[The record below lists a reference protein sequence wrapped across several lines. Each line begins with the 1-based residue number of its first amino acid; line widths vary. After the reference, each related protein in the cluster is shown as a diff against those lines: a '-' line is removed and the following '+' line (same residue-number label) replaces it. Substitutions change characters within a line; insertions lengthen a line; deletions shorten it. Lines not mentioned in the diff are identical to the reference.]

1 MNASA
6 VTATGL
12 RFGVLGPL
20 EASRDGVAIDL
31 GTRKQRAVLAL
42 LLLNANRVVPTERL
56 IDDLWGDAAP
66 ETARSALQV
75 YVGGLRR
82 ALGGGGA
89 VLATRSPGYVLFV
102 DDGALDLDRFDTL
115 CERARAAD
123 AVAERSTLLREALS
137 LWRGAPLVEFDGE
150 PFAANAKLQLE
161 ERRLEALLDRID
173 ADLALGRHTRLV
185 AELEALVAQHPYS
198 ERLRGQQMLAL
209 YRSGRQADALAAYRA
224 AREAS
229 VEDLGLEPG
238 PELKELERAV
248 LDHDPRLEGP
258 GPADDGAGRD
268 AAARPRRW
276 TTQRRLSRSV
286 LALGGLALLLV
297 AFAAWLAARP
307 SPGLSG
313 VDPNHVG
320 LIDADT
326 GKIVEQL
333 ELGVRP
339 SALAA
344 AGGTLWAASYEG
356 QSVTRIDEETGE
368 RTTIAVPGHPTA
380 LAADAEGVWVAAT
393 LEGRLI
399 RIERAFDHVGTTR
412 PVEAS
417 SIARAGG
424 SLWVTRGQTTL
435 QRLDQAGLPAGPEV
449 VLDNG
454 AGNLA
459 ALGETLWVQGQ
470 WGLTPVDA
478 RTGIAGTFVRLLG
491 GPVSVT
497 AGAGAV
503 WAIVRRISG
512 GPVVQKVDP
521 DARAPAGYSEA
532 VGNDPGGIAIAGDQ
546 VWVANRSDGTVSR
559 LVADTLAPKSVVR
572 IGATP
577 AALVTGDRGVW
588 VAAA

>member
-12 RFGVLGPL
+12 RFGILGPL
-20 EASRDGVAIDL
+20 EASRHGVAIDL

-89 VLATRSPGYVLFV
+89 VLVTRSPGYVLFV

-123 AVAERSTLLREALS
+123 DVAERSTLLREALS

-173 ADLALGRHTRLV
+173 ADLELGRHTRLV

-224 AREAS
+224 ARQAS

-238 PELKELERAV
+238 PELRELERAV
-248 LDHDPRLEGP
+248 LDHDPRLNGSSV
-258 GPADDGAGRD
+258 ADDEAGRD
-268 AAARPRRW
+268 VAGRPRGWSRRPS
-276 TTQRRLSRSV
+276 RRL
-286 LALGGLALLLV
+286 LAAGVLALLLV
-297 AFAAWLAARP
+297 AVVAWLAARP

-313 VDPNHVG
+313 VDTNHVG

-380 LAADAEGVWVAAT
+380 LAADPAGVWVAAT

-399 RIERAFDHVGTTR
+399 RIERAFDRVGTTR

-424 SLWVTRGQTTL
+424 SLWVTREQTTL

-459 ALGETLWVQGQ
+459 AFGETLWVQGQ

-478 RTGIAGTFVRLLG
+478 RTGIASAFVRLLG

-532 VGNDPGGIAIAGDQ
+532 VGNDPSGIAVAGDQ

-577 AALVTGDRGVW
+577 TALATGDRGVW